1 MIVMYNL
8 EILNGKLN
16 MIYNYIT
23 LGQEWKLPILHESL
37 KVKVKVKD
45 ENFDLNNFVDL
56 NHD

>member
-1 MIVMYNL
+1 
-8 EILNGKLN
+8 

-37 KVKVKVKD
+37 KVKD